1 MVTFTSFIISY
12 YTCYLI
18 VKSSRR
24 DSDFSD
30 TVRRYYGKFPPSFE
44 LICFLAGIGSAGFYT
59 GAVMSAVLLT
69 GILIVYFVIQ
79 TQLLYPLTLAVY
91 KWTSGN
97 EPVYLSEPTFS

>member
-30 TVRRYYGKFPPSFE
+30 TVRRYY
-44 LICFLAGIGSAGFYT
+44 GSAGFYT

-97 EPVYLSEPTFS
+97 EPAYLSEPTFS